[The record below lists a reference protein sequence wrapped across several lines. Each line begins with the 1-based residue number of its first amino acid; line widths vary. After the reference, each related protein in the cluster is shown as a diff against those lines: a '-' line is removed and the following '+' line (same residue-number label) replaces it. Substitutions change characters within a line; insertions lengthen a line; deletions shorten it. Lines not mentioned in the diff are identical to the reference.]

1 MQAGEGEGA
10 ESFERRVLHGKLLES
25 PEAAKGERLHL
36 IDGVAVQ
43 IEFAQRFVALERVR
57 LQLADVVLD
66 ERKVFH
72 VRWQILGNLAQPTA
86 ITQHLFFFLIKYHL
100 SKHQTTEKATR

>member
-1 MQAGEGEGA
+1 MQAGEGELS
-10 ESFERRVLHGKLLES
+10 EPVERSILHGQLLKTA
-25 PEAAKGERLHL
+25 EAAECERLHL

-43 IEFAQRFVALERVR
+43 IEFTQRLVALESVR

-72 VRWQILGNLAQPTA
+72 VR
-86 ITQHLFFFLIKYHL
+86 
-100 SKHQTTEKATR
+100 R